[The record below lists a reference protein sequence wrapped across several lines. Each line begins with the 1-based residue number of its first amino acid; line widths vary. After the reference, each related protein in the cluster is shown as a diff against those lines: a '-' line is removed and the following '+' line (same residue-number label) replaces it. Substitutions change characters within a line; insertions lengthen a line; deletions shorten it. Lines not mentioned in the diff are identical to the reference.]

1 MAQILLVDDH
11 PDLREVVG
19 ELLRLHG
26 HEVRDAETGEAA
38 LDELGHGRVLP
49 DVAIVDDRLPG
60 MTGVELLRR
69 IREDPRLA
77 SVAVI
82 VCSADDSN
90 REAAQLAGAVD
101 FWLKGSDHLFDSVA
115 KLDATLKS
123 SSSS

>member
-26 HEVRDAETGEAA
+26 HRVRTCETGEAA
-38 LDELGHGRVLP
+38 LDDLGRVVP
-49 DVAIVDDRLPG
+49 DVAIIDDRLPG
-60 MTGVELLRR
+60 ITGIELLRR

-101 FWLKGSDHLFDSVA
+101 FWLKGSDHLFDAVSR
-115 KLDATLKS
+115 LEATPKPS
-123 SSSS
+123 SSS